1 MLALPERPRRTIT
14 LSTLFDRRWFQWL
27 LGIPPEASHNIQQ
40 MHLSFAARWPQLTVI
55 AFLVVAAAW
64 FIFHYWRDGTR
75 PSWWTKG
82 PLVVLRMAALA
93 ALLVMLAQPV
103 LRLNH
108 ADRVRPNAILLVD
121 NSESMNRPDPRLPGG
136 RAATEGAAAGVGSGD
151 AARMT
156 RLQRA
161 NALLNHAHVLTELAK
176 KYNVRVY
183 SFAARSR
190 PVPVPSQ
197 SGKQRGY
204 QFAIAPDPTTGDST
218 QMGSALRVPIEDLAG
233 QPIAGAMIISDG
245 GSNLGED
252 PVAAAEAAKQ
262 SGVRVSTLGLG
273 DPTKTK
279 DIAILSVLAD
289 DVVRVNNTVSVY
301 AAVSQ
306 RGYSGRTI
314 TVTLKRNGSPI
325 GTEALRLGP
334 DDQKQEVRF
343 NYVPTQGGQFF
354 YTVETAVLPGEIA
367 ADNNKRSFPQTVIS
381 KKLKILYVE
390 DEPRYEYRYLHNA
403 ILRDTTLDFG
413 CLLLSG
419 DNVNGGGEGNFP
431 VKGFP
436 TTEKE
441 LFDYD
446 IIVLGDVPRSYFSET
461 QLQALRRFVEDRG
474 ASMLVIAGE
483 QHMPHEYA
491 GTPLE
496 AVLPVVISS
505 APTPVVTDEEFRW
518 QLTPEGR
525 RSPIMQL
532 DENDTENARIWA
544 TLPGMFWAAGVPR
557 VKPGATVLASHST
570 RRNTDGPYPIVAY
583 QPFGAG
589 KCYLQL
595 VDSTW
600 RWRWRVGDR
609 YFYRYWGQVFRT
621 LTPKELPGNSR
632 FVQLNADRSTYRLGQ
647 KVLLNAR
654 LLDAYYHPV
663 KADAATVVIKT
674 GTGQEQ
680 KVAMAATPGSPGLF
694 TAQIQP
700 DRIGRYEATLNSPV
714 TPGAHASA
722 GFVVETEALER
733 QRPELDE
740 PLLRKVASAGGGKY
754 YGADQIAAWIRSLPN
769 NGLTVRTEQELE
781 LWDAPL
787 LLVVFVTCLSLEWLV
802 RKRTGLL

>member
-1 MLALPERPRRTIT
+1 
-14 LSTLFDRRWFQWL
+14 
-27 LGIPPEASHNIQQ
+27 
-40 MHLSFAARWPQLTVI
+40 MHLSFAALWPQYVI
-55 AFLVVAAAW
+55 IALLVAAAAW
-64 FIFHYWRDGTR
+64 FAFLYWRDGTR
-75 PSWWTKG
+75 PSWWVKA
-82 PLVVLRMAALA
+82 PLVALRLLA
-93 ALLVMLAQPV
+93 IISLVVMLAQPV
-103 LRLNH
+103 LRLSH
-108 ADRVRPNAILLVD
+108 SDRIRPNVILLVD
-121 NSESMNRPDPRLPGG
+121 NSDSMNRPDPRLPAG
-136 RAATEGAAAGVGSGD
+136 RAAVEAAAAGVDAGA

-161 NALLNHAHVLTELAK
+161 NALLNRAKTLTELSK
-176 KYNVRVY
+176 KFNVRLY
-183 SFAARSR
+183 AFAARPRQAPLPTEASKR
-190 PVPVPSQ
+190 
-197 SGKQRGY
+197 KGY
-204 QFAIAPDPTTGDST
+204 QFALAPDAQTGDST
-218 QMGSALRVPIEDLAG
+218 QMGSALRSPLDDLAG
-233 QPIAGAMIISDG
+233 QPIAGAMVVSDG

-262 SGVRVSTLGLG
+262 AGVRVSTIGLG

-279 DIAILSVLAD
+279 DIALLSVLAD

-301 AAVSQ
+301 AAISQ
-306 RGYSGRTI
+306 RGYAGRTI
-314 TVTLKRNGSPI
+314 TVVLKRNGSPV
-325 GTEALRLGP
+325 GSETLRLGP

-343 NYVPTQGGQFF
+343 NYVPTQGGQYF

-403 ILRDTTLDFG
+403 ILRDTTLDFA

-431 VKGFP
+431 IKGFP
-436 TTEKE
+436 ATEKE

-446 IIVLGDVPRSYFSET
+446 IVVLGDVPRSYFSET

-496 AVLPVVISS
+496 AVLPTVITS
-505 APTPVVTDEEFRW
+505 APAHVVTDEPFRW
-518 QLTPEGR
+518 QLTTEGR

-532 DENDTENARIWA
+532 DENDAENARIWA

-557 VKPGATVLASHST
+557 VKPGATVLATHST
-570 RRNTDGPYPIVAY
+570 RRNADGFYPIVAY

-589 KCYLQL
+589 KCYLEL

-600 RWRWRVGDR
+600 LWRWRVGDR
-609 YFYRYWGQVFRT
+609 FFYRYWGQVFRT

-632 FVQLNADRSTYRLGQ
+632 FVQMNADRSTYRLGQ
-647 KVLLNAR
+647 QVLLNAR
-654 LLDAYYHPV
+654 LLDAYYHPI
-663 KADAATVVIKT
+663 KADAATAVVKT

-680 KVAMAATPGSPGLF
+680 RIAMKPTPGSPGLF
-694 TAQIQP
+694 TAQLQP
-700 DRIGRYEATLNSPV
+700 DRVGRYEVTLNSPV
-714 TPGAHASA
+714 TPGAKASA

-740 PLLRKVASAGGGKY
+740 TLLRRVASAGGGKY
-754 YGADQIAAWIRSLPN
+754 YAPDQLAAWMRALPD
-769 NGLTVRTEQELE
+769 NGLTVRTEQEIE

-787 LLVVFVTCLSLEWLV
+787 LLVVFITALSLEWLV